1 MADNYLERKMEELRS
16 GKSASARARRTP
28 SGARAGHLDL
38 KFPPRRVVVT
48 GGASGIGRAIVK
60 AYADAG
66 CRTAFFDVDT
76 DAGTDTARATGS
88 RFIPLDLR
96 DAAMFQSRLEE
107 LLHEW
112 GDIDI
117 IINNAGVA
125 NFSPIEQTTVEE
137 FDDVLAVNLRP
148 AFVAARTL
156 ALHRRGLV
164 VPNPYGRII
173 NVASTRA
180 FQSEMGTEAYSASK
194 GALMALTHALMMSLS
209 PYGITVNSI
218 SPGWIET
225 GDYDRLSAADHSQHP
240 SGRVGRPDDVARLC
254 LMLSLPDNDFINGEN
269 IVVDGGMTRRMIY
282 AE

>member
-1 MADNYLERKMEELRS
+1 MEELRS
-16 GKSASARARRTP
+16 GKSASTRARRTP

-66 CRTAFFDVDT
+66 CRTAFFDMDT
-76 DAGTDTARATGS
+76 DAGTATARATGS

-117 IINNAGVA
+117 LVNNAGVA
-125 NFSPIEQTTVEE
+125 NFSPIEQTSIEE

-156 ALHRRGLV
+156 AIHRRGLA
-164 VPNPYGRII
+164 VPNPVVII
-173 NVASTRA
+173 
-180 FQSEMGTEAYSASK
+180 
-194 GALMALTHALMMSLS
+194 LS
-209 PYGITVNSI
+209 F
-218 SPGWIET
+218 
-225 GDYDRLSAADHSQHP
+225 LHK
-240 SGRVGRPDDVARLC
+240 
-254 LMLSLPDNDFINGEN
+254 
-269 IVVDGGMTRRMIY
+269 
-282 AE
+282 

>member
-1 MADNYLERKMEELRS
+1 MEELRS
-16 GKSASARARRTP
+16 GKSASARIRRTP

-76 DAGTDTARATGS
+76 DAGTATARATGS

-96 DAAMFQSRLEE
+96 DAAMFQIPLEE

-125 NFSPIEQTTVEE
+125 NFSPIEQTSVEE

-156 ALHRRGLV
+156 ALHRRGL
-164 VPNPYGRII
+164 
-173 NVASTRA
+173 ASTRA
-180 FQSEMGTEAYSASK
+180 FQSATGTEAYSASK
-194 GALMALTHALMMSLS
+194 GALVALTHALMMSLA

-269 IVVDGGMTRRMIY
+269 IVVDGGMTPPGELPEAAYSLSICFES
-282 AE
+282 AL